1 MDFVKAD
8 KETPEDMRRRLE
20 EDLQKETDAAIKMVD
35 EIVSEK
41 EKEIMSI

>member
-1 MDFVKAD
+1 MDLIKSD

-20 EDLQKETDAAIKMVD
+20 ESIQKETDAAIKKID
-35 EIVSEK
+35 EVVANK